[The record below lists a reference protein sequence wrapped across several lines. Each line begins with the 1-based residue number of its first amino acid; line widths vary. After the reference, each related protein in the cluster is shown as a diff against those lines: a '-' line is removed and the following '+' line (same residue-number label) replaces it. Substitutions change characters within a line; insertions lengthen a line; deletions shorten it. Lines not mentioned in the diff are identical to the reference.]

1 MRHYFIWKTISCSRG
16 NESARLGEI
25 QCTLIELGW
34 ISVKWD
40 ENVPYESKFIELAQ
54 LTSQG
59 SEMNFFP
66 YQTKLIF
73 IPLGWVI
80 PASLAGLRLTRT
92 TEQAHNFRFIDSL
105 NVKR

>member
-54 LTSQG
+54 LTG
-59 SEMNFFP
+59 TNALHAWRV
-66 YQTKLIF
+66 LIRWNALTPVLLRA
-73 IPLGWVI
+73 IPGKWDEFLPI
-80 PASLAGLRLTRT
+80 SNQAYIYPTRV
-92 TEQAHNFRFIDSL
+92 SYPG
-105 NVKR
+105 